1 MVECVS
7 CKNRAIC
14 KNRNGESENRMRGMM
29 GMRESGWRMRGIR
42 VEMREMRG
50 MIRMQEMGVGMRGIR
65 VGI

>member
-1 MVECVS
+1 
-7 CKNRAIC
+7 
-14 KNRNGESENRMRGMM
+14 MRGMM

-50 MIRMQEMGVGMRGIR
+50 MIRMQQMGVGMRGIR